1 MTAASTGA
9 TTGATAAAAATSRP
23 TVLFIHG
30 MWGGGHQ
37 WADWQAFFGER
48 GFDTR
53 APTLRHHDVDPA
65 GAPPEALGK
74 VSLLDYAADLEAEI
88 DALPDKPILVGHS
101 MGALIAQILAA
112 RGRCKAAVFL
122 TPAPP
127 AGWPAV
133 VELAMPSVTRT
144 LLGKT
149 FGPGLTGRP
158 HRLSFKQAAYSC
170 LNNMP
175 EDRQRE
181 EYSRW
186 VWESG
191 RVLFEIAFW
200 YLDWRRRAARVNPA
214 NMTVPTLTVSC
225 GRDRITPR
233 PVVRRIAERYRPAG
247 GDYKTYDRHGHFL
260 IREAGWEQVAADCLA
275 WIEKATSVKAAA

>member
-1 MTAASTGA
+1 MTGV
-9 TTGATAAAAATSRP
+9 TTLPTRP
-23 TVLFIHG
+23 TALFVHG

-37 WADWQAFFGER
+37 WADWQALFGEH
-48 GFDTR
+48 GFGTL

-65 GAPPEALGK
+65 GAPPQALGP
-74 VSLLDYAADLEAEI
+74 VSLLDYVADLEAEI
-88 DALPDKPILVGHS
+88 DRLPEKPLVIGHS
-101 MGALIAQILAA
+101 MGALIAQILAS
-112 RGRCKAAVFL
+112 RGKCRAAVFL

-127 AGWPAV
+127 AGWPAL

-149 FGPGLTGRP
+149 FGAGLRDTP
-158 HRLSFKQAAYSC
+158 HRLSFRQAAYSC

-175 EDRQRE
+175 VARQHE
-181 EYSRW
+181 EYSKW

-200 YLDWRRRAARVNPA
+200 YFDWRRRAARVDPA
-214 NMTVPTLTVSC
+214 TVTVPTLTVSC

-233 PVVRRIAERYRPAG
+233 PVVRRIATRYRAAG

-260 IREAGWEQVAADCLA
+260 IREDGWEQVAADCIA
-275 WIEKATSVKAAA
+275 WIEKATAVTVNA

>member
-1 MTAASTGA
+1 MAA
-9 TTGATAAAAATSRP
+9 TTGGAAAGRP
-23 TVLFIHG
+23 TALFIHG

-37 WADWQAFFGER
+37 WREWQDFFAAR
-48 GFDTR
+48 GFDTL
-53 APTLRHHDVDPA
+53 APSLRHHDVDPA
-65 GAPPEALGK
+65 GEPPAALGP
-74 VSLLDYAADLEAEI
+74 VSLLDYVADLEALI
-88 DALPDKPILVGHS
+88 AGLADRPVIVGHS

-112 RGRCKAAVFL
+112 RGQCRAAVFL

-127 AGWPAV
+127 AGWPV
-133 VELAMPSVTRT
+133 FVELAMPSVTRT

-149 FGPGLTGRP
+149 FGAGLRDRP

-175 EDRQRE
+175 EARQHE
-181 EYSRW
+181 EYSKW

-233 PVVRRIAERYRPAG
+233 PVVRRIAARYRAGG
-247 GDYKTYDRHGHFL
+247 GDYKSYDRHAHFV
-260 IREAGWEQVAADCLA
+260 IREEGWEQVAADCA
-275 WIEKATSVKAAA
+275 VWIEKAAAVEVAA